1 MIGRSA
7 TPLAIVALTL
17 GGGLTAVL
25 GDGYTPFVLAL
36 VALTTVVG
44 VGLNILVGLSGQF
57 SIGHVGFYAIG
68 AYVVGILTLKGV
80 SFWLALPAAGL
91 VAGLVGTLLAVP
103 AIRVSGPYLA
113 MMTIAFAFIVEHGTI
128 EWRELTGGQNGLMG
142 IVQPSFGRALE
153 GERGL
158 SAISVALAGLSLYL
172 FHRLARG
179 PWGKA
184 MLAVRDSETAARAI
198 GFNPILVKTAAFGLS
213 ALFTGLAGGLFASLM
228 AFVAPSSFP
237 FSQSI
242 LFLLAVIVGGAGWT
256 LGPVVGA
263 VVTVVLP
270 ELISSL
276 AEYRLLI
283 FGALLLLVLW
293 LAPEGVL
300 GTLARRLGKPGLR
313 KADHADFDVAAFL
326 GRREHPTLAVE
337 GLTIAFGGIR
347 AATEVSLTAQ
357 PGRVTAI
364 IGPNGA
370 GKTTVLNM
378 IGGFYRPD
386 AGSIRLGARELAG
399 APAWKAARAGIART
413 YQTTQLFAS
422 LGVLDNV
429 LIGLRR
435 GRLGNPMASAA
446 ASPDQRIAEGL
457 LAFVGYAGALDVP
470 AGELA
475 HVDRRLVEIAR
486 ALATAPA
493 VLLLDEPAAGLM
505 RADKAALS
513 AVLRRIADAGLAVIL
528 VEHDMTLVMGISDH
542 VVVLDAGRPIAAGAP
557 DAVRNDAK
565 VKEAYLGSGERRARP
580 RAVPLPEAP
589 QVELAADGLAAG
601 YGAVPVLQGVSF
613 EVRRG
618 ELVALLGANGAGKS
632 TIMRAVSGLL
642 RPVSGGSIRLGG
654 TSVERREAHRIA
666 AAGVAL
672 VPEGRQVFPELSVR
686 DNLLLGAYAR
696 RDGDV
701 AAEAAALLERFPRL
715 KQRLDARAGLLSGG
729 EQQMLAIARGLMA
742 RPRIL
747 LLDEP
752 SLGLAPAVID
762 ELFEVVAELRDKG
775 ITILLVDQMV
785 AQALTAADRGYVL
798 ESGRIVREGSAAAL
812 REDADAGGRL
822 SGRPRGG
829 GVRPMTFDL
838 ILRAARIAGR
848 EDNVVDIG
856 IAGGRI
862 AAIEP
867 TLPAGGPEET
877 HRGLPR
883 GAGLRRDAHP
893 SRQVAHLRPLHDPRG
908 HAAGGHRRDRARQG
922 GLHRGGH
929 RRPRPPH
936 PGAGDPQR
944 HHAHAHAR
952 GGRSPH
958 RAEGVPRHRSAQA
971 RIRLG
976 ARSADLRLSAGGADQ
991 RPRHRGAAGGG
1002 LRARAPT

>member
-1 MIGRSA
+1 
-7 TPLAIVALTL
+7 
-17 GGGLTAVL
+17 
-25 GDGYTPFVLAL
+25 
-36 VALTTVVG
+36 
-44 VGLNILVGLSGQF
+44 
-57 SIGHVGFYAIG
+57 
-68 AYVVGILTLKGV
+68 V

-263 VVTVVLP
+263 IVTVVLP

-300 GTLARRLGKPGLR
+300 GTLARRLGKPGVR
-313 KADHADFDVAAFL
+313 KADRADFDIAAFL

-386 AGSIRLGARELAG
+386 AGSIRLGSRELAG

-457 LAFVGYAGALDVP
+457 LAFVGYGGALDVP

-565 VKEAYLGSGERRARP
+565 VKEAYLGSGEMRARP
-580 RAVPLPEAP
+580 RAAPLPEAP

-642 RPVSGGSIRLGG
+642 RPVTGGSIRLGG
-654 TSVERREAHRIA
+654 TSVERLEAHRIA

-715 KQRLDARAGLLSGG
+715 KQRLDGRAGLLSGG

-812 REDADAGGRL
+812 REDATL
-822 SGRPRGG
+822 E
-829 GVRPMTFDL
+829 
-838 ILRAARIAGR
+838 AAY
-848 EDNVVDIG
+848 
-856 IAGGRI
+856 
-862 AAIEP
+862 
-867 TLPAGGPEET
+867 L
-877 HRGLPR
+877 
-883 GAGLRRDAHP
+883 
-893 SRQVAHLRPLHDPRG
+893 
-908 HAAGGHRRDRARQG
+908 G
-922 GLHRGGH
+922 GLE
-929 RRPRPPH
+929 
-936 PGAGDPQR
+936 A
-944 HHAHAHAR
+944 
-952 GGRSPH
+952 
-958 RAEGVPRHRSAQA
+958 AE
-971 RIRLG
+971 
-976 ARSADLRLSAGGADQ
+976 
-991 RPRHRGAAGGG
+991 
-1002 LRARAPT
+1002 

>member
-1 MIGRSA
+1 MTGRSA

-68 AYVVGILTLKGV
+68 AYVVGILTMKGV

-158 SAISVALAGLSLYL
+158 SAISVALAGISLYL

-198 GFNPILVKTAAFGLS
+198 GFNPVLVKTAAFGLS

-228 AFVAPSSFP
+228 AFVAPS
-237 FSQSI
+237 
-242 LFLLAVIVGGAGWT
+242 LAVIVGGAGWT

-263 VVTVVLP
+263 IVTVVLP

-300 GTLARRLGKPGLR
+300 GTLARRLGKPALR
-313 KADHADFDVAAFL
+313 KADHADFDIASFL

-347 AATEVSLTAQ
+347 AATEVALTAQ

-446 ASPDQRIAEGL
+446 AAPDQRIAEGL

-470 AGELA
+470 AAELA

-513 AVLRRIADAGLAVIL
+513 AVLRRLADAGLAVIL
-528 VEHDMTLVMGISDH
+528 VEHDMALVMGISDH
-542 VVVLDAGRPIAAGAP
+542 VVVLDAGRPIAAGGS

-565 VKEAYLGSGERRARP
+565 VKEAYLGSGERRARA
-580 RAVPLPEAP
+580 RRVPLPESP
-589 QVELAADGLAAG
+589 QVELAADALAAG
-601 YGAVPVLQGVSF
+601 YGAVPVLQGVGF

-632 TIMRAVSGLL
+632 TVMRAVSGLL
-642 RPVSGGSIRLGG
+642 RPVTGGSICLGG
-654 TSVERREAHRIA
+654 ESIEGLEAHRIA
-666 AAGVAL
+666 AGGVAL

-686 DNLLLGAYAR
+686 DNLMLGAYAR

-715 KQRLDARAGLLSGG
+715 KQRLDGRAGLLSGG

-742 RPRIL
+742 RPRVL

-752 SLGLAPAVID
+752 S
-762 ELFEVVAELRDKG
+762 
-775 ITILLVDQMV
+775 
-785 AQALTAADRGYVL
+785 
-798 ESGRIVREGSAAAL
+798 
-812 REDADAGGRL
+812 
-822 SGRPRGG
+822 
-829 GVRPMTFDL
+829 
-838 ILRAARIAGR
+838 
-848 EDNVVDIG
+848 
-856 IAGGRI
+856 
-862 AAIEP
+862 
-867 TLPAGGPEET
+867 
-877 HRGLPR
+877 
-883 GAGLRRDAHP
+883 
-893 SRQVAHLRPLHDPRG
+893 
-908 HAAGGHRRDRARQG
+908 
-922 GLHRGGH
+922 
-929 RRPRPPH
+929 
-936 PGAGDPQR
+936 
-944 HHAHAHAR
+944 
-952 GGRSPH
+952 
-958 RAEGVPRHRSAQA
+958 
-971 RIRLG
+971 
-976 ARSADLRLSAGGADQ
+976 
-991 RPRHRGAAGGG
+991 
-1002 LRARAPT
+1002 